1 MNKKDDRDETQKIRT
16 CEICGK
22 EFTIKS
28 GSQIYCSDM
37 CYAKSQEKKFKEERK
52 KPKQQKKILTI
63 NDVLKI
69 GRKYNIVGYSNI
81 VKFIEEQGIKA

>member
-1 MNKKDDRDETQKIRT
+1 MKHKKIRQ

-28 GSQIYCSDM
+28 GSQIYCSDE

-52 KPKQQKKILTI
+52 KQKKKILSI
-63 NDVLKI
+63 DDVLKI
-69 GRKYNIVGYSNI
+69 GRKHNIVEYANI
-81 VKFIEEQGIKA
+81 VKFIEENGITQ